1 MTLHQLIRLMA
12 IFSLSGLLLAIGLR
26 LTAAQVLEALRGGRR
41 LLRIM
46 AVNFVLVPALV
57 LGLARLLEVPRDTAV
72 AMVLLAAVPFA
83 PVVPIFTR
91 LAKGDLA
98 LAAGLTAIFPVIST
112 LLAPGVFELGLKALP
127 EAGPLRFRWLST
139 LLILLATT
147 TFPLAAG
154 VAIHRS
160 AAEFGKKLIRP
171 VEAASEA
178 MGALLLALLVASEF
192 REMLAV
198 GWRALLAMVLSF
210 ELSLLLG
217 HALGGPSPGSRRV
230 AALGASN
237 RNIAMALLIALESFA
252 GTSIVSGVA
261 ANGLLMI
268 LLGLFQV
275 AIWRFLTPLQRSRE

>member
-1 MTLHQLIRLMA
+1 MTLHQLIHLLV
-12 IFSLSGLLLAIGLR
+12 ILSLSGLLLAIGLR
-26 LTAAQVLEALRGGRR
+26 LTAVQVLEALRGGRL
-41 LLRIM
+41 LLRIL

-57 LGLARLLEVPRDTAV
+57 LGLARLLEVPRDAAV
-72 AMVLLAAVPFA
+72 AMVLLAAAPFA

-91 LAKGDLA
+91 LAGGDLA
-98 LAAGLTAIFPVIST
+98 LAAGLTAVFPVIST
-112 LLAPGVFELGLKALP
+112 LLTPGVCEWGVKALP
-127 EAGPLRFRWLST
+127 EAGPLQFHWLST

-147 TFPLAAG
+147 TLPLAAG
-154 VAIHRS
+154 MAIHRF
-160 AAEFGKKLIRP
+160 AATFGRKVLQP

-178 MGALLLALLVASEF
+178 MGALLLALIVASEF
-192 REMLAV
+192 RELLAV
-198 GWRALLAMVLSF
+198 GWRALLAMVLGF

-252 GTSIVSGVA
+252 GTPIVSGVA

-275 AIWRFLTPLQRSRE
+275 AVWRFLPRLQRSRE